1 MGTACC
7 FQIFAKNEA
16 EARRAAL
23 EGAREVYR
31 LEGKFSRYDPDSY
44 LSAINAVA
52 GTGGELVVDDE
63 TAALL
68 DLAYEWH
75 MQSDG
80 LFDITSGVLRRIW
93 HFDIQRLPTES
104 EIAELLELC
113 GLFRL
118 SWSRPHLQFRRSGME
133 IDLGGLVKEY
143 ACDRAA
149 EILLDHG
156 AQAVLVDLGGDI
168 RVAGERPDEGGWQVG
183 IRKPGSDEAAT
194 TISLAQGGVAT
205 SGNYERF
212 FELGGKRYSHVLNPQ
227 TGWPVEGLA
236 SVSVVA
242 STCLEAG
249 RQSTLALLKG
259 REGKSWLLD
268 NAPRFLAIDETGAA
282 FGPLLSNASTPLN
295 P

>member
-7 FQIFAKNEA
+7 FQIFAENEA
-16 EARRAAL
+16 EAQRAAL

-44 LSAINAVA
+44 LSAINTLA
-52 GTGGELVVDDE
+52 GTGGELTVDDE

-68 DLAYEWH
+68 DLAFEWH
-75 MQSDG
+75 RQSDG
-80 LFDITSGVLRRIW
+80 LFDITSGVLRRAW
-93 HFDIQRLPTES
+93 HFGIQNLPTEN
-104 EIAELLELC
+104 EIADLLERC

-118 SWSRPHLQFRRSGME
+118 SWTRPHLQFSQPGME
-133 IDLGGLVKEY
+133 MDLGGLVKEY

-149 EILLDHG
+149 EVLLDHG
-156 AQAVLVDLGGDI
+156 ALAVLVDLGGDI
-168 RVAGERPDEGGWQVG
+168 RVAGERPDDDVWEVG
-183 IRKPGSDEAAT
+183 IRKPGSDEAAAA
-194 TISLAQGGVAT
+194 IWLAQGGVAT

-212 FELGGKRYSHVLNPQ
+212 FELGGKRYSHVLDPQ
-227 TGWPVEGLA
+227 TGWPVEGLS

-242 STCLEAG
+242 TTCLEAG

-259 REGKSWLLD
+259 RKGEAWLLD
-268 NAPRFLAIDETGAA
+268 NAARFLAIDETGAA
-282 FGPLLSNASTPLN
+282 FGPLLSNASTLLN